1 MTSPDPVPHAAGPPR
16 ADDGSEPSHST
27 LADRIV
33 AFERTLA
40 DRLAT
45 RVDALPFG
53 IARISS
59 DLPRVYDASCV
70 EVTGPV
76 ADDELLSTTES
87 VFGEAGLRH
96 RRISTTV
103 AEVASSVGPALI
115 SRGWSLDRLVYMAHD
130 RRPLVTPKGCS
141 VADIDTWARAARA
154 FAAEQW
160 GRDSAVRAD
169 MAAHDRRF
177 AARTDVRFVLT
188 DDGSAGCHVYR
199 LGRVA
204 QIENIYVLSHARRNG
219 LGRTLLAAALHEC
232 READVVF
239 LVAEAG
245 GWQRRWY
252 ERAGFAVVASG
263 WSWLRRPAQD
273 V

>member
-1 MTSPDPVPHAAGPPR
+1 
-16 ADDGSEPSHST
+16 

-33 AFERTLA
+33 AFDRTLA

-53 IARISS
+53 TARISP

-70 EVTGPV
+70 EVTVPV

-87 VFGEAGLRH
+87 VFADAGLRH

-103 AEVASSVGPALI
+103 AEVASSVGPALT

-130 RRPLVTPKGCS
+130 RRPAVASTGHS
-141 VADIDTWARAARA
+141 VVDIDTWAPTARA

-160 GRDSAVRAD
+160 GDSAVRAD
-169 MAAHDRRF
+169 MAAHDRRL
-177 AARTDVRFVLT
+177 AARIDVRFVLA

-204 QIENIYVLSHARRNG
+204 QIENVYVLSHARGNG

-232 READVVF
+232 READLVF

-263 WSWLRRPAQD
+263 WSWLRRPVVD